1 MSHLSDKRFALMGL
15 EFVMDT
21 LYRDEMEKLQKE
33 LRETK
38 HRLNTAEQLLKIR
51 EDQHEVAEE
60 HKDFFLLILQSLLVH
75 EIILMIFS
83 MQVHRVVFWATAF
96 GIGSVI
102 FLRRNN

>member
-1 MSHLSDKRFALMGL
+1 MGL

-83 MQVHRVVFWATAF
+83 MQVHRDFL
-96 GIGSVI
+96 SVA
-102 FLRRNN
+102 LVYTTVDE